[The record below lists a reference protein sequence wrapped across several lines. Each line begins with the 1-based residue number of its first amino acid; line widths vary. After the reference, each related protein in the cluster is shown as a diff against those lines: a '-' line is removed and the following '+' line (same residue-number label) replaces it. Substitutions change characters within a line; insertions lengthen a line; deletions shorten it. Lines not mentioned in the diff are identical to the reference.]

1 MSYNLSSGGQCT
13 LLRPLV
19 SSGKAVPGVESVVS
33 GAELEG
39 SLLTALDVVGVAT
52 IVSPSQAS
60 GLPRIE
66 VGSASGSEAEGMN
79 SGSGCDG
86 GAASRLAVAGA
97 KLSARLSPAALWDE
111 VGAFREAAA
120 RESYS
125 PGSAGSDG
133 ASCSVGGSCGVRAG
147 SEAEAGFLVSRKVS
161 R

>member
-19 SSGKAVPGVESVVS
+19 SSGRAVPGVESVVS

-39 SLLTALDVVGVAT
+39 SLLRALDVVGVAT

-60 GLPRIE
+60 ALPRIE
-66 VGSASGSEAEGMN
+66 VGSASGSEEGMN
-79 SGSGCDG
+79 SGSGCDE

-97 KLSARLSPAALWDE
+97 KLSARLSTAALWGE
-111 VGAFREAAA
+111 VGAFGEAAA
-120 RESYS
+120 GESYS
-125 PGSAGSDG
+125 PASTGSDG

-147 SEAEAGFLVSRKVS
+147 CEVEAGFLASTEVSR
-161 R
+161 